1 MAESNKIEKAEELI
15 AGYVL
20 FLSYKDRNL
29 RQMASTSLSKKFDIS
44 GRL

>member
-20 FLSYKDRNL
+20 LLSYKDRNL
-29 RQMASTSLSKKFDIS
+29 RQMALTSLSKKFDIS